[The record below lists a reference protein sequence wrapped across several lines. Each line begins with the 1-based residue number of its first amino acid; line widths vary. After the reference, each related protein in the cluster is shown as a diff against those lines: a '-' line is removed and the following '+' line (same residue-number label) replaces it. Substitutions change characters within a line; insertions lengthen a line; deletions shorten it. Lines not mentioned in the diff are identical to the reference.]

1 MSKTDDE
8 QSLDGE
14 EDEEEIVIADA
25 DLYRKQVSRAVVKVS
40 SGLHFQTKAL
50 EFPDFMHVID
60 EMMEEFDNVTED
72 NVFAVAIDVKN
83 PDTMYAYAKKVLP
96 LTMVSPRMVAE
107 EDEKAGA
114 GGNVLAVTELAP
126 MDVYRLNMASM
137 MGKSRALDM
146 MASFRPGESVP
157 EIGDESSTE
166 NEPQTE

>member
-8 QSLDGE
+8 QSLDD
-14 EDEEEIVIADA
+14 DEEEIVIADA
-25 DLYRKQVSRAVVKVS
+25 DSYREQVSRAVVKVS

-60 EMMEEFDNVTED
+60 EMMEEFDDVTED

-107 EDEKAGA
+107 ESEKGRRK
-114 GGNVLAVTELAP
+114 NVLAVTELAP

-137 MGKSRALDM
+137 MGKSKALDM
-146 MASFRPGESVP
+146 MASFRTGESVP
-157 EIGDESSTE
+157 KIGDESSTE
-166 NEPQTE
+166 DEPQTE

>member
-1 MSKTDDE
+1 MSDDKE
-8 QSLDGE
+8 TTIAS
-14 EDEEEIVIADA
+14 ADA
-25 DLYRKQVSRAVVKVS
+25 YRDQVSRAVVKVS

-50 EFPDFMHVID
+50 EFPDFMRIID
-60 EMMEEFDNVTED
+60 EMMEEYDDVTED
-72 NVFAVAIDVKN
+72 NVFAVAIDVKR
-83 PDTMYAYAKKVLP
+83 PEIMYAYAKKVLP
-96 LTMVSPRMVAE
+96 LTMVSPGMVAE
-107 EDEKAGA
+107 EDEKEAA

-166 NEPQTE
+166 DEPQTE